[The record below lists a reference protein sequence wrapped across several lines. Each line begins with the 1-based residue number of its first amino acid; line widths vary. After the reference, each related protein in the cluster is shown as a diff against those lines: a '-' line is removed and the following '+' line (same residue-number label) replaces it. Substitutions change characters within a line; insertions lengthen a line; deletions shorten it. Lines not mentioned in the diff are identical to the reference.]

1 MSAWKHPPRPSRES
15 QWQSI
20 CKMAL
25 WFPALFIF
33 MALLIAAFAPAIAA
47 VEGNYIH
54 TECRNDPAC

>member
-15 QWQSI
+15 QAQRL

-25 WFPALFIF
+25 WFLALFIF

-47 VEGNYIH
+47 VEGNYTH